1 MNNLNNISFDY
12 LTKLNKNKT
21 NYSSKNLDSMRK
33 KFSSYASK
41 EKDYNI
47 IEKNKELEKKREYY
61 NNQKKIHKKKNNY
74 KKNNRIKE
82 QNLNGFNLRQNNL
95 IKNKKEIIKDQK
107 FINHSKINSSVNF
120 NHINKTNAQNEYI
133 HKHHYSNN
141 FNIMINTNKINT
153 NNINVLNKNYS
164 TSTNRPIFNLIKN
177 LREKIKKEKEKIK
190 INSELRSS
198 KKLKSM
204 KTLPINNNSLN
215 YLKQNKL
222 NNKITKKNL
231 KYISEYNNNLKEEKR
246 IKKNC
251 LSDVNEK
258 IIEEIKYS
266 NYGINTI
273 YKDEIKE

>member
-1 MNNLNNISFDY
+1 
-12 LTKLNKNKT
+12 
-21 NYSSKNLDSMRK
+21 MRIT
-33 KFSSYASK
+33 SGSK
-41 EKDYNI
+41 E
-47 IEKNKELEKKREYY
+47 LVR
-61 NNQKKIHKKKNNY
+61 
-74 KKNNRIKE
+74 RTV
-82 QNLNGFNLRQNNL
+82 LG
-95 IKNKKEIIKDQK
+95 
-107 FINHSKINSSVNF
+107 
-120 NHINKTNAQNEYI
+120 
-133 HKHHYSNN
+133 
-141 FNIMINTNKINT
+141 
-153 NNINVLNKNYS
+153 NVLNKNYS

-273 YKDEIKE
+273 YKDEIKEKEYSKKKEIQNLLDHYQKEV